1 MPFLSHLPAP
11 ICCLECTKAS
21 LSTPQPGDDPLLAAV
36 NLLEANWISVQD
48 TFELVSRVLSRMF
61 VGLWPKKKAEVP
73 VNDLN
78 NLAKAFDTNDDPLL
92 QLKGLSVKRGVEG
105 AIALSYAHGADL
117 DWEKI
122 GSPHGRTRSELK
134 IFFEKVKKLTPANM
148 SIISPSA
155 AATASLTLTLST
167 PVVATSVPP
176 STAETEGIAPS
187 VATEQHAE
195 VA

>member
-1 MPFLSHLPAP
+1 MPFPSHLSAL
-11 ICCLECTKAS
+11 ICCLESTKAS

-36 NLLEANWISVQD
+36 NLLEANWISIQD
-48 TFELVSRVLSRMF
+48 IFELVSRVLSRMF

-134 IFFEKVKKLTPANM
+134 PFFKKAKKLTPAIV

-155 AATASLTLTLST
+155 AAAVSLTPTPST
-167 PVVATSVPP
+167 PTVATAVPP
-176 STAETEGIAPS
+176 STADTEGIAPS
-187 VATEQHAE
+187 VSTEQHAE

>member
-1 MPFLSHLPAP
+1 
-11 ICCLECTKAS
+11 

-48 TFELVSRVLSRMF
+48 IFELVSRVLSRMF

-105 AIALSYAHGADL
+105 AIALSYTHGADL

-122 GSPHGRTRSELK
+122 GSSHGRTQSELK
-134 IFFEKVKKLTPANM
+134 LFFEKVKKLTPAIV

-155 AATASLTLTLST
+155 ATAASLTPTSST
-167 PVVATSVPP
+167 SSGYFRASFNC
-176 STAETEGIAPS
+176 
-187 VATEQHAE
+187 
-195 VA
+195 

>member
-1 MPFLSHLPAP
+1 LLIHS
-11 ICCLECTKAS
+11 ERTKA
-21 LSTPQPGDDPLLAAV
+21 LLPTPQSADDPLLAAV

-48 TFELVSRVLSRMF
+48 VFELVSRVLSRMF
-61 VGLWPKKKAEVP
+61 VGLWPKKRSEVP
-73 VNDLN
+73 ASDLGQ
-78 NLAKAFDTNDDPLL
+78 LAKAFDTQDDPLL

-134 IFFEKVKKLTPANM
+134 PFFEKAKKLTPAIV

-155 AATASLTLTLST
+155 ASAASLTPTSAIPLTTTSA
-167 PVVATSVPP
+167 PPPATADDATIPP
-176 STAETEGIAPS
+176 T
-187 VATEQHAE
+187 ATEQDAE

>member
-1 MPFLSHLPAP
+1 
-11 ICCLECTKAS
+11 

-105 AIALSYAHGADL
+105 AIALSYVHGADL

-122 GSPHGRTRSELK
+122 GSPHGRTRSELN
-134 IFFEKVKKLTPANM
+134 IFFEKAKKLTPAIV
-148 SIISPSA
+148 SIISPSSA
-155 AATASLTLTLST
+155 AAASLTPTLST
-167 PVVATSVPP
+167 PAVVTSVPP
-176 STAETEGIAPS
+176 STADTEGIAPF
-187 VATEQHAE
+187 VATEQYAE

>member
-1 MPFLSHLPAP
+1 
-11 ICCLECTKAS
+11 
-21 LSTPQPGDDPLLAAV
+21 
-36 NLLEANWISVQD
+36 
-48 TFELVSRVLSRMF
+48 MF

-122 GSPHGRTRSELK
+122 GSPHGLTRSELK
-134 IFFEKVKKLTPANM
+134 LFFEKSKKLMPTIV

-155 AATASLTLTLST
+155 TTAGSLTSTLLT
-167 PVVATSVPP
+167 PAVATSMPP
-176 STAETEGIAPS
+176 STADTEGIAPS